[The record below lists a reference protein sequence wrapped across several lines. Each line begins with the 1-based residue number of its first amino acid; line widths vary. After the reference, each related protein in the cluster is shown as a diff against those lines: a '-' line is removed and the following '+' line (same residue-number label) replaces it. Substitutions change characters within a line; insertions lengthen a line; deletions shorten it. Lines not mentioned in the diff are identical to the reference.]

1 MCAAAG
7 WYEELTERGFSKTNR
22 LVLEGLLGHHP
33 VMKSMPSWLKSFAAS
48 KKQKL
53 EEHRER
59 ERERETERESER
71 ERETGESE
79 RIVVNKQIM
88 GARGASEQAL
98 VNKQIRGARGASELC
113 LLIEAC
119 VADFN
124 HVVTAPHTCLS
135 NEHANMT
142 F

>member
-59 ERERETERESER
+59 ERETETERESER

-88 GARGASEQAL
+88 
-98 VNKQIRGARGASELC
+98 GARGASELC